1 MHREYCSSQ
10 LLWSSNIS
18 RNAGG
23 WIKPFLVSADANVF
37 NCLLSRKEPA
47 AHWIGETPLFSR
59 MLQIV
64 TVLGNQAAT
73 QHTPSPQAD
82 HRELKQILWHNAL
95 FAFVA
100 YSVCA
105 HGSGRQFMITQ
116 RRRYSALCNHATIA
130 SASARLT
137 GGHSLSCVS
146 GAVRGYT
153 RRLRFQL
160 QAVLVCHTPG

>member
-10 LLWSSNIS
+10 LLWSSNIG

-105 HGSGRQFMITQ
+105 HGSDRQFMITLDVSIQ
-116 RRRYSALCNHATIA
+116 LYATMLPLLRHPRGSPVGTGSAAYPAQFGDI
-130 SASARLT
+130 
-137 GGHSLSCVS
+137 
-146 GAVRGYT
+146 RG
-153 RRLRFQL
+153 
-160 QAVLVCHTPG
+160 V